1 MICHYSLNPVLYS
14 GSLVCAKYSL
24 VVPGPHPGSPVMVSC
39 HVSLAPVGCDNVS
52 DFPRDLGSF
61 EEYRADILEDAARRG
76 FV

>member
-1 MICHYSLNPVLYS
+1 
-14 GSLVCAKYSL
+14 
-24 VVPGPHPGSPVMVSC
+24 MVSC